1 MKRATILLLGFCVL
15 LMVSRPALGAAAD
28 PNATGPETAETA
40 SNATERGPIGAV
52 NLFTWATGPSPDWGR
67 GVLYALLGLV
77 GALITVFSLIGG
89 AIPGTAGYMRIEA
102 GMKRVEDREKI
113 LDKLIEDPK
122 RKPEEIEA
130 IEAATNNLRDD
141 IRKDRRHQFALA
153 AGLYAVLGAFSAAM
167 LAQDLLQSLVIG
179 AGWTAFLGAMGLK
192 KDYADRKSVKDQTT
206 EKLEN
211 ALSEAKGKDGQ
222 PAVEAPKLAEL
233 KREAQTSRSI

>member
-1 MKRATILLLGFCVL
+1 MKRATIFLPGFCIL
-15 LMVSRPALGAAAD
+15 LIVAGPAFGAAAD
-28 PNATGPETAETA
+28 PNRTLEETLETVSKGTGPDPIET
-40 SNATERGPIGAV
+40 V
-52 NLFTWATGPSPDWGR
+52 NVFTWAAGPSPDWAR
-67 GVLYALLGLV
+67 GALYALLGLI
-77 GALITVFSLIGG
+77 GALITVFSLVGG

-113 LDKLIEDPK
+113 LDKLIEDSE
-122 RKPEEIEA
+122 RDPEKIKA
-130 IEAATNNLRDD
+130 VNIATNSLRDD
-141 IRKDRRHQFALA
+141 IRQDRRRQFALA

-211 ALSEAKGKDGQ
+211 ALSEAKDKDGQ

-233 KREAQTSRSI
+233 KREARTSRSI